1 MVELEVQRKILP
13 HKPGVYLFK
22 DETNNIIYI
31 GKAVDLNKRVTQY
44 FQKSTY
50 KDPYFGE
57 KIQDLVSH
65 IKNID
70 YFIVENE
77 KEALILENVQ
87 IKKYLPKYNVRYRD
101 DATYPFL
108 MITYSEKYPRIQI
121 IRGPEKYNQKN
132 MFLGPFTD
140 KKELR
145 RILRFIRK
153 IIPYCSCK
161 RKISEKQK
169 KPCMY
174 YQIKLCPG
182 PCVGKI
188 ISEDYLQNIR
198 QIELFLRGETEQLV
212 EILNTKM
219 KKSAEE
225 KNYEAAAKWR
235 DRLEDLTG
243 ATTKHTIISSDIKDQ
258 DIIGFYEG
266 KEYATILILFIREGK
281 ISSKQSFFYDLNNKI
296 VEENGIINTF
306 MKQYYLRPTTI
317 LPDDI
322 IVNELSDEF
331 KILKDIL
338 NEKEKKKV
346 IFKVPKTHYEE
357 GFLKIANNNAK
368 VIAEQEKIKQEL
380 EKASPDKIKESL
392 NELKEVLN
400 LPKNPRIIEGFD
412 ISNIQGT
419 DPTGAMVSFLDGN
432 PHKKYYRH
440 YKIRL
445 KSTPDDV
452 GMMKELVNRR
462 YKTVLERGYSLP
474 DLILIDGGKGQLNA
488 SLSILKELGIGNIP
502 IIGLAKKFE
511 EIYTPNEKKPIV
523 LPTNSPGLNLLKRVR
538 DEAHR
543 FGIKLH
549 KKLREKRVSKSIL
562 DDIPG
567 IGPFKRTKLLE
578 IFGSVDGLRKAKLE
592 DITKVV
598 GEKLASVIQDF
609 LSNKS

>member
-1 MVELEVQRKILP
+1 MVELEVQRKSLP

-22 DETNNIIYI
+22 DETNNIIYV
-31 GKAVDLNKRVTQY
+31 GKAINLNKRVTQY

-57 KIQDLVSH
+57 KIQDLMNHV
-65 IKNID
+65 KNID
-70 YFIVENE
+70 YFVVENE
-77 KEALILENVQ
+77 KEALILENIQ

-121 IRGPEKYNQKN
+121 IRGPEKFNQKN
-132 MFLGPFTD
+132 MFLGPYTD

-153 IIPYCSCK
+153 TIPYCSCK
-161 RKISEKQK
+161 RKISIKQK
-169 KPCMY
+169 RPCMY

-188 ISEDYLQNIR
+188 IPEDYLQNIK
-198 QIELFLRGETEQLV
+198 QIELFLRGETEILV
-212 EILNTKM
+212 EFLNTRM
-219 KKSAEE
+219 ERAAEG

-243 ATTKHTIISSDIKDQ
+243 VTTKHTVISSYIKDQ

-266 KEYATILILFIREGK
+266 KEHATILVLFIREGK
-281 ISSKQSFFYDLNNKI
+281 ISSKKSFFYDLNDKI
-296 VEENGIINTF
+296 VDHNRIISTF
-306 MKQYYLRPTTI
+306 IKQYYLQPTTI
-317 LPDDI
+317 LPEEI
-322 IVNELSDEF
+322 IVNELNDEF
-331 KILKDIL
+331 EILKDII
-338 NEKEKKKV
+338 NEKEKRKV
-346 IFKVPKTHYEE
+346 IFKVPKTYYEE
-357 GFLKIANNNAK
+357 GFLRIANNNAK

-380 EKASPDKIKESL
+380 EKISPDKIKEAL
-392 NELKEVLN
+392 NELKKVLN
-400 LPKNPRIIEGFD
+400 LPKFPHIIEGFD

-419 DPTGAMVSFLDGN
+419 DPTGAMVTFLNGN
-432 PHKKYYRH
+432 PYKKYYRH

-452 GMMKELVNRR
+452 GMMKELVSRR
-462 YKTVLERGYSLP
+462 YKTVLERGYSFP
-474 DLILIDGGKGQLNA
+474 DLILINGNKGQLNA
-488 SLSILKELGIGNIP
+488 SLSILNELGIGNIP

-511 EIYTPNEKKPIV
+511 EIYKPGEREPII
-523 LPTNSPGLNLLKRVR
+523 LPDDSLGLNLLKRVR

-578 IFGSVDGLRKAKLE
+578 IFGSVDGLKKAKLE
-592 DITKVV
+592 EIAKVV